1 MGYLVKMI
9 VETIV
14 EEAIRSYL
22 DRKTSPKT
30 KHVILDEIFPVE
42 RRIRSIVGGL
52 EGSIGT
58 KIWEKLSYKF
68 ASKSGFYILK
78 SKEFYKPKFHQFE
91 ADLDQYRGALN
102 TCQLALPD

>member
-1 MGYLVKMI
+1 MEIETI

-58 KIWEKLSYKF
+58 KIWEKLSYISQRNSTNPKNYLI
-68 ASKSGFYILK
+68 GFLIFWLK
-78 SKEFYKPKFHQFE
+78 
-91 ADLDQYRGALN
+91 
-102 TCQLALPD
+102 